1 MRRRKSWLRIFL
13 VARINLFRSG
23 PLKSFLSLIWKLK

>member
-1 MRRRKSWLRIFL
+1 MRRRSPWLRIFL
-13 VARINLFRSG
+13 VARITLFRSG